1 MDITVGTFNL
11 NNLFSRYNFSAE
23 LEAIREGDT
32 EIETVESFVFAEPFS
47 FVVRK
52 FLGKLVKAKD
62 EAKTKQVASRI
73 LEMDLDVLAV
83 QEVEDIGTL
92 RAFNLNELGGLYPY
106 QILIEGND
114 ARLIDLGLLSKY
126 PIGAVSSWQ
135 QAVHPEEPGRFVFS
149 RDLLEVDIL
158 NRTRTRKLFTLF
170 NNHLKSHFVR
180 WQDDQ
185 VEGQQRNNARRQRQA
200 ETVAR
205 IVAAR
210 TRPNS
215 SFIVLGDMNDPP
227 DSGPLE
233 PLVTDPELNLVNALS
248 NPVETT
254 PPKSERPPSVTPDF
268 SAWTHRFKESGEPAE
283 FELYDQIW
291 LSPALAAKQTGA
303 FIHRRINSVDGD
315 GSDHDPAWVT
325 LNL

>member
-1 MDITVGTFNL
+1 MDITIGTFNL

-23 LEAIREGDT
+23 LEAIREGNTD
-32 EIETVESFVFAEPFS
+32 IETIESFVFAEPFS

-62 EAKTKQVASRI
+62 KAKTKQVAKRI

-92 RAFNLNELGGLYPY
+92 RAFNVNELGSLYPY
-106 QILIEGND
+106 QVLIEGND
-114 ARLIDLGLLSKY
+114 TRLIDLGLLSKY

-158 NRTRTRKLFTLF
+158 NQARTKKLFTLF

-185 VEGQQRNNARRQRQA
+185 VEGKKKNDARRQRQA
-200 ETVAR
+200 ETIAK
-205 IVAAR
+205 IVVAR

-233 PLVTDPELNLVNALS
+233 PLVTSSELNLTNALS
-248 NPVETT
+248 NPVETN
-254 PPKSERPPSVTPDF
+254 PPKVERPPSVTPNF
-268 SAWTHRFKESGEPAE
+268 SAWTHRFKESGEPATH
-283 FELYDQIW
+283 ELYDHIW
-291 LSPALAAKQTGA
+291 LSPALAAKQTGT
-303 FIHRRINSVDGD
+303 FIHRRQKSVDGD

-325 LNL
+325 LKL